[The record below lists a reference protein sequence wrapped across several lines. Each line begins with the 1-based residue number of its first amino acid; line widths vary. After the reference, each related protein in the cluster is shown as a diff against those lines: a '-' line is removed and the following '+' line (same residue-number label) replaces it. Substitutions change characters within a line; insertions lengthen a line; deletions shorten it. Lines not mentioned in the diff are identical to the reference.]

1 MYFARRGSP
10 GRRQA
15 SAYSPGS
22 ARMWIGM
29 EAQPYPVTRFRLWTM

>member
-1 MYFARRGSP
+1 MYFARSGSP
-10 GRRQA
+10 GSKHA

-29 EAQPYPVTRFRLWTM
+29 ERNPNP